1 MNLLRRSYTAAVQL
15 PANYVSSVPKIR
27 IPCPPL
33 LLSDFYPAKV
43 TYFYLI
49 WKIQAPTS
57 QNYNHRMRFNR
68 LLTRIILLALGVGIF
83 TPPHTVRA
91 NAIHAPAAQV
101 SAFELILAMNTLR
114 VSYGLPALIEDPI
127 INAVAQSTAQT
138 MAANNM
144 SWHIGDVRGRIAAA
158 GYGGGGTVWATE
170 NFAVSWN
177 GGMGIDEIM
186 AVWADPDHMRPA
198 VTPEYCHVGAGVA
211 TVNGKTYF
219 ILQAAYVSGQACGST
234 TSSSPSGG
242 TPGTSTV
249 PNPVSQL
256 ILPVKIAT
264 PDADGKI
271 FHVVQA
277 GQSFWAIAVAYQVTI
292 QDIETWNNITRDTP
306 LQSGQ
311 RLFIPNKNTAGFAT
325 PTPRGMV
332 VTQTPDADG
341 KIVHVVQPY
350 QSLFTIGEAYRVS
363 VDRILQ
369 LNGLQ
374 ADVPLQIEQKLVI
387 SPGNVTPSPTLSA
400 IQKLTPD
407 ASGNYYHVVQSGE
420 TLSGIANLY
429 DVPLADLMNW
439 NELGAASVIIPNQK
453 LLLRVTPPATATST
467 LAPATVTLAPS
478 PSVTSAPPT
487 EIAATEVVPVEE
499 STGGSGL
506 GIVLVLGIILV
517 GGLLWWRFGRKN

>member
-1 MNLLRRSYTAAVQL
+1 MR
-15 PANYVSSVPKIR
+15 
-27 IPCPPL
+27 
-33 LLSDFYPAKV
+33 
-43 TYFYLI
+43 
-49 WKIQAPTS
+49 
-57 QNYNHRMRFNR
+57 QNYNCHMP
-68 LLTRIILLALGVGIF
+68 LQRIAACLIFVALATGLSIRPQPVQADGMLA
-83 TPPHTVRA
+83 PP
-91 NAIHAPAAQV
+91 AQV
-101 SAFELILAMNTLR
+101 SAYELILAMNTLR
-114 VSYGLPALIEDPI
+114 VSYGLPPLIEDPI
-127 INAVAQSTAQT
+127 INAVAQATAQT

-177 GGMGIDEIM
+177 GGMGIDEIL
-186 AVWADPDHMRPA
+186 AVWADPDHMLPA
-198 VTPEYCHVGAGVA
+198 VTPAYCNIGAGVA
-211 TVNGKTYF
+211 TVNGKTYY
-219 ILQAAYVSGQACGST
+219 ILQAAYVSGKECGSY
-234 TSSSPSGG
+234 TSVAGAGVSTGSGLI
-242 TPGTSTV
+242 V
-249 PNPVSQL
+249 PVQ
-256 ILPVKIAT
+256 IAT

-277 GQSFWAIAVAYQVTI
+277 GQSFWSIAVAYQITI
-292 QDIETWNNITRDTP
+292 QDLETWNNITRDTP

-374 ADVPLQIEQKLVI
+374 ADWPLQIEQKLVI

-439 NELGAASVIIPNQK
+439 NGLGAASVIIPNQK
-453 LLLRVTPPATATST
+453 LLLRITPPATATFT
-467 LAPATVTLAPS
+467 PAPATITLTPS
-478 PSVTSAPPT
+478 PSVTSSPPT
-487 EIAATEVVPVEE
+487 ETATAEVLPLEE
-499 STGGSGL
+499 STNGSGL
-506 GIVLVLGIILV
+506 GIIFVLGIVLI
-517 GGLLWWRFGRKN
+517 GGVLWWRFGRKN